1 LLKKF
6 YGINKELEITELFVK
21 EIEKLN
27 SNELLNSF
35 RDYSKKTMESLYKK
49 SQKGETTS
57 NQYYLGVLTTSF
69 YNQFT
74 RYLYSQINVKIKD
87 GKILAEANAIFKNS
101 FPQVSNID
109 KVGKYLAS
117 GDIKYAAKRILEK
130 KLWPHLPAIFK
141 GDLKDISLEKNNN
154 LSLSA
159 HIQFFNIVS
168 QGKTYGNVLLAETN
182 KVKTFFEYRYKQTI
196 NQDQLIS
203 EFVGPYIGAGADN
216 LNALCFQEGDFI
228 NLFPN
233 ESSAIVITD
242 QKGTIKI
249 FNKNAVLI
257 GGKKLNLNQGSDL
270 IEFAKTAQKEKLSA
284 FQSHL
289 LINHSEGAVLKET
302 SYEQAH
308 RRVLFITEDQKIGVL
323 NIDPISLNET
333 IRILLSLN
341 LKIKMAVNLDTG
353 YRDFHRVYGKGK
365 MVSLTGY
372 DLTDKPDLGIIKIF
386 NSGSPTGN

>member
-1 LLKKF
+1 
-6 YGINKELEITELFVK
+6 V
-21 EIEKLN
+21 
-27 SNELLNSF
+27 
-35 RDYSKKTMESLYKK
+35 
-49 SQKGETTS
+49 
-57 NQYYLGVLTTSF
+57 
-69 YNQFT
+69 
-74 RYLYSQINVKIKD
+74 
-87 GKILAEANAIFKNS
+87 
-101 FPQVSNID
+101 
-109 KVGKYLAS
+109 
-117 GDIKYAAKRILEK
+117 
-130 KLWPHLPAIFK
+130 
-141 GDLKDISLEKNNN
+141 
-154 LSLSA
+154 
-159 HIQFFNIVS
+159 
-168 QGKTYGNVLLAETN
+168 
-182 KVKTFFEYRYKQTI
+182 
-196 NQDQLIS
+196 
-203 EFVGPYIGAGADN
+203 DN